1 MSLIDEIKTKVPK
14 RFQAEPDFGAL
25 VDTVRLNDFTSK
37 EELLDYFDKGIQEI
51 EDWVKNN
58 VSTGGTVVKDLR
70 DKTIKL
76 GTFKAC
82 KRYVEEYL

>member
-1 MSLIDEIKTKVPK
+1 MSLIDEIKSKIPE
-14 RFQAEPDFGAL
+14 RFHTEPDFQAL
-25 VDTVRLNDFTSK
+25 VETARLNNFTSK
-37 EELLDYFDKGIQEI
+37 EELLGYFDKGIQEI

-58 VSTGGTVVKDLR
+58 VSTGGTIVKDLR

-82 KRYVEEYL
+82 KKYIEEYL